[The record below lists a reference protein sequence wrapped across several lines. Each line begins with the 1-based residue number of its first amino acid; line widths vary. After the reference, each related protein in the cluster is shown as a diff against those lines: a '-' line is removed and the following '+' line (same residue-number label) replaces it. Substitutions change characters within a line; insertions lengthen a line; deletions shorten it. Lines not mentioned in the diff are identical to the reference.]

1 MTRRRAA
8 TWKDIP
14 SSSELAALVRC
25 EAEFVWER
33 NTGRSGAPGN
43 SRELR
48 SRMGQQVHLKTQQ
61 DMERFHNAG
70 RRRAVPAPD
79 TRPAAPAPAPPPL
92 DPILSRGHTAAQ
104 VPGGRPSEPRP
115 STPPRLPR
123 PASDRR
129 CFVASA
135 VYGLDDPRTEELR
148 RFRDARLLPSAVGR
162 QAVRAYYLTS
172 PLLVLVLD
180 RLPLLAGPVHR
191 ILDLIRLR
199 LRRAG

>member
-1 MTRRRAA
+1 MTRRRPA

-33 NTGRSGAPGN
+33 NTGQTAAPGSN
-43 SRELR
+43 RELR
-48 SRMGQQVHLKTQQ
+48 SRMGEQVHARTQK

-70 RRRAVPAPD
+70 RRRAVPSRDIGPA
-79 TRPAAPAPAPPPL
+79 RPPAPPPPSL
-92 DPILSRGHTAAQ
+92 DPVLSQGHVAAQ
-104 VPGGRPSEPRP
+104 VPGGPAGSSARPPRP
-115 STPPRLPR
+115 AR

-148 RFRDARLLPSAVGR
+148 RFRDARLLPSVVGR
-162 QAVRAYYLTS
+162 FAVRIYYFTS
-172 PLLVLVLD
+172 PLLVFALEH
-180 RLPLLAGPVHR
+180 LPSLAGPVR
-191 ILDLIRLR
+191 RLVDLLR
-199 LRRAG
+199 AGLRRAA